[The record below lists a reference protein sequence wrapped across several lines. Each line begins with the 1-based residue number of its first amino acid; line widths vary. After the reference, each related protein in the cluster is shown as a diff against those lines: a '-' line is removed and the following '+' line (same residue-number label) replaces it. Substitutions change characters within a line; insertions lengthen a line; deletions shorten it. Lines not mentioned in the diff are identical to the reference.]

1 MKKGKN
7 RNTLLAVDVDGA
19 RSRGNPASADVH
31 ARNQL
36 LMQQQRKSKDQAICK
51 FKDQNYYKSRS
62 RSGPACRWTKILMP
76 EKMQMS
82 K

>member
-51 FKDQNYYKSRS
+51 FKDQN
-62 RSGPACRWTKILMP
+62 
-76 EKMQMS
+76 
-82 K
+82 